1 MNQTLGMQSEVFVAG
16 ADDEAKRYLP
26 DGAAAAG
33 VDAVVETTDLTSM
46 ELDLLQSVLSE
57 EPLKHVLRQ
66 PGGGVIAYGGD
77 QGPWVEDVRPAL
89 TTALASLP
97 LDRFGPVAKAWGA
110 HEELAEAD
118 PADVQALLE
127 ELVALAVTA
136 RQREC
141 ELYLWNALDPD

>member
-16 ADDEAKRYLP
+16 ADDEAKRYLS

-46 ELDLLQSVLSE
+46 ELDLLQSVLSD

-77 QGPWVEDVRPAL
+77 QGPWVEDVRPVL

-97 LDRFGPVAKAWGA
+97 VDRFGPVAKAWGA

>member
-1 MNQTLGMQSEVFVAG
+1 MLSEVFVAG
-16 ADDEAKRYLP
+16 SDDEAKGYLS

-46 ELDLLQSVLSE
+46 ELDLLQSVLTE
-57 EPLKHVLRQ
+57 QPLKHVLRE

-89 TTALASLP
+89 TAALASLP
-97 LDRFGPVAKAWGA
+97 ADRFGTVAKAWGA

-127 ELVALAVTA
+127 ELVGLAVTA
-136 RQREC
+136 RQRESD
-141 ELYLWNALDPD
+141 LYLWNALD